1 MAALFGSTRYLRL
14 DYRNNELPSINAPST
29 PAAVEKWFTESGSK
43 LQSGDRLVLYVTAHG
58 GKGPTKKDENH
69 HNTKIYTWNWQSL
82 YAEKLS
88 ELIAGLPQ
96 GVSVVTVMVQCYSGG
111 FSNLIFDGN
120 NAKNA
125 DTDRDIC
132 GFFAAV
138 HSRQSAGCTPD
149 INEEDYDEYS
159 SHFWAALRG
168 QSRTGKDIPSADYD
182 GDGHISF
189 AEAHA
194 YTLLTSK
201 NIDVP
206 VKTSDAFLR
215 KHSQLGDGENS
226 TLISADAPYFQLLT
240 HAEPSELAVL
250 DSLSN
255 QLDLTGNTRATLAR
269 DRSKEIQDQRK
280 KLADEDKDKKRTF
293 DSLKR
298 TISNDIRYRWPDLS
312 NILSPG
318 AVKILT
324 DHSDEFVAAVK
335 SHPKYKEWDQ
345 VAKRRN
351 AIQSQRF
358 DLDKTWARHQRFIR
372 TLENIALAQN
382 LPEVA
387 GPPVIERFQKLVAA
401 ERRNLQTLPQ
411 GQPIAADT
419 L

>member
-1 MAALFGSTRYLRL
+1 
-14 DYRNNELPSINAPST
+14 
-29 PAAVEKWFTESGSK
+29 
-43 LQSGDRLVLYVTAHG
+43 
-58 GKGPTKKDENH
+58 
-69 HNTKIYTWNWQSL
+69 
-82 YAEKLS
+82 
-88 ELIAGLPQ
+88 
-96 GVSVVTVMVQCYSGG
+96 
-111 FSNLIFDGN
+111 
-120 NAKNA
+120 
-125 DTDRDIC
+125 
-132 GFFAAV
+132 
-138 HSRQSAGCTPD
+138 
-149 INEEDYDEYS
+149 
-159 SHFWAALRG
+159 
-168 QSRTGKDIPSADYD
+168 
-182 GDGHISF
+182 F

-255 QLDLTGNTRATLAR
+255 QLDLTGNTRAKLAR

-387 GPPVIERFQKLVAA
+387 GPPVIERFQKLAAA